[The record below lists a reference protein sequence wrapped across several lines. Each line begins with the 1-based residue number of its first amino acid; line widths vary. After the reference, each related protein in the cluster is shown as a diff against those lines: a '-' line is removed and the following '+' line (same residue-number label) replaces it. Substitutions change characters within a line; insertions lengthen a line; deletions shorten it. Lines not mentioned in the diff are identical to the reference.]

1 MKKKIVIVEDN
12 VMLNRILEYRLK
24 NDGYE
29 VGVYVNG
36 EDAIAY
42 MIENSFDLLITDL
55 YMPLMNG
62 MEVIQSV
69 RDKISKSVPIVV
81 ISAAHEEELI
91 NRVFKLGADDFIVK
105 PFRAGELSVRVKRLL
120 E

>member
-1 MKKKIVIVEDN
+1 
-12 VMLNRILEYRLK
+12 MLNRILEYRLK
-24 NDGYE
+24 NDGYD
-29 VGVYVNG
+29 VKVFING
-36 EDAIAY
+36 EDAVSY
-42 MIENSFDLLITDL
+42 MFGNPFDLLITDL

-69 RDKISKSVPIVV
+69 RDKISESIPIVA

-91 NRVFKLGADDFIVK
+91 NRVFNLGANDFIVK
-105 PFRAGELSVRVKRLL
+105 PFRAGELSIRVKRLL